1 MYEQNQQNQSN
12 SFDFSDKTSSNQTE
26 FSDNKTSEYVFS
38 EGNMEARS
46 AAGYTARRRNGF
58 FKGLLIAVLCVSI
71 SFGAGFSGAFLAIT
85 LQKEDPVYDPPEQ
98 SDLHNSNPDEIIS
111 AGENPGPSVYGS
123 AGEDAFAISGVAK
136 MVQDCV
142 VEIDVTIE
150 GTSIVG
156 APIKATASGSGVI
169 ISDLGYI
176 VTCNHVVEDATS
188 IVVTLTSGS
197 QYEASMVGYDESS
210 DIAVIRIN
218 PKEALTVAE
227 HGVSSNLV
235 VGEQV
240 VAIGNPLGTL
250 GGTVTDGIISATARE
265 IKTTDGTEMTLLQTN
280 AAINSG
286 NSGGGLFNLDG
297 QLIGIVNA
305 KYAAEGIE
313 GLAFAIPSDY
323 ALEIE
328 KDLIQYGYVRG
339 IPDAGLDTIDVT
351 AENWRYYY
359 QYFQIEELGVYIVNS
374 LHTSDLQ
381 FKDHVVSVNG
391 ISIKSSDQIED
402 IVSECKVGDMIT
414 VEIIRAGDTLTV
426 SFALQE
432 YIPENHK

>member
-1 MYEQNQQNQSN
+1 MYEQNHQN
-12 SFDFSDKTSSNQTE
+12 SFDFSDKTSKDNGSVESQTA
-26 FSDNKTSEYVFS
+26 EYVFS
-38 EGNMEARS
+38 EGS
-46 AAGYTARRRNGF
+46 ARRSSEKARCIRKSRGSL
-58 FKGLLIAVLCVSI
+58 KIVLAAVLCVAI
-71 SFGAGFSGAFLAIT
+71 SFGAGFGGAFLAIS
-85 LQKEDPVYDPPEQ
+85 LHQEDPVYDPPGD
-98 SDLHNSNPDEIIS
+98 SDLLHKDPDSIL
-111 AGENPGPSVYGS
+111 SVDTDPDQSIFGS
-123 AGEDAFAISGVAK
+123 AGEDAFAVSGVVQ

-150 GTSIVG
+150 GTSIMG

-169 ISDLGYI
+169 ISTEGHI

-188 IVVTLTSGS
+188 IVVTLATGS
-197 QYEASMVGYDESS
+197 QYEASIVGYDDRS
-210 DIAVIRIN
+210 DIAVIRID

-227 HGVSSNLV
+227 HGASASLV
-235 VGEQV
+235 VGEKV
-240 VAIGNPLGTL
+240 IAIGNPLGTL

-265 IKTTDGTEMTLLQTN
+265 ILTSDGTKMTLLQTN
-280 AAINSG
+280 TAINSG
-286 NSGGGLFNLDG
+286 NSGGGLFNLKG

-323 ALEIE
+323 ALGVE

-359 QYFQIEELGVYIVNS
+359 QKLGIEDLGVYIVNS
-374 LHTSDLQ
+374 IHTTDLQ
-381 FKDHVVSVNG
+381 YKDHVVSING
-391 ISIKSSDQIED
+391 IRIKSSDQIED
-402 IVSECKVGDMIT
+402 IVSECQVGDTIT
-414 VEIIRAGDTLTV
+414 VEVIRSGDSLTV

>member
-1 MYEQNQQNQSN
+1 MYEQNQQN
-12 SFDFSDKTSSNQTE
+12 SFDFSDKTSHNRGEAMEPQTA
-26 FSDNKTSEYVFS
+26 EYVFS
-38 EGNMEARS
+38 EGCARRASERARHARS
-46 AAGYTARRRNGF
+46 GKGVL
-58 FKGLLIAVLCVSI
+58 KLGLLCVLCVAL
-71 SFGAGFSGAFLAIT
+71 SFGAGFGGAFLAIS
-85 LQKEDPVYDPPEQ
+85 LRQEDPVYAPPEN
-98 SDLHNSNPDEIIS
+98 SDLLHQNPDSIIS
-111 AGENPGPSVYGS
+111 VDPNPDKSIYGS
-123 AGEDAFAISGVAK
+123 AGEDAFAVSGVAQ
-136 MVQDCV
+136 MVQNCV

-150 GTSIVG
+150 GTSIMG

-169 ISDLGYI
+169 ISELGYI

-188 IVVTLTSGS
+188 IVVTLASGS
-197 QYEASMVGYDESS
+197 QYEASIVGYDDRS
-210 DIAVIRIN
+210 DLAVIRID
-218 PKEALTVAE
+218 PKEQLTAAE
-227 HGVSSNLV
+227 HGTSASLV
-235 VGEQV
+235 VGEKV

-265 IKTTDGTEMTLLQTN
+265 ILATDGTAMTLLQTN

-286 NSGGGLFNLDG
+286 NSGGGLFNLKG

-313 GLAFAIPSDY
+313 GLAFAIPSDH

-339 IPDAGLDTIDVT
+339 VPDAGLDTIDVT

-359 QYFQIEELGVYIVNS
+359 QKLGIEDLGVYIVNS
-374 LHTSDLQ
+374 IHTPELQ
-381 FKDHVVSVNG
+381 YKDHIVSING
-391 ISIKSSDQIED
+391 IRINSSDQIEG
-402 IVSECKVGDMIT
+402 IVSECQVGDTIT
-414 VEIIRAGDTLTV
+414 VEVIRNGDTLTV